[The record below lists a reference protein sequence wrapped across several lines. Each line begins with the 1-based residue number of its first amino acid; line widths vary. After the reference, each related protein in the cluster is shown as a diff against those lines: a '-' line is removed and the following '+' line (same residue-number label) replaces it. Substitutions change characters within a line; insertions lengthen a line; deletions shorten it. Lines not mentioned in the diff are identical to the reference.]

1 VTKQTNNLFEAVA
14 RQTTK
19 EAVKQLLYQ
28 RQHQLHG
35 SNKNNLITQK
45 V

>member
-1 VTKQTNNLFEAVA
+1 MFEAVA
-14 RQTTK
+14 IKQK
-19 EAVKQLLYQ
+19 EAVKQLLFKK
-28 RQHQLHG
+28 HQLNG